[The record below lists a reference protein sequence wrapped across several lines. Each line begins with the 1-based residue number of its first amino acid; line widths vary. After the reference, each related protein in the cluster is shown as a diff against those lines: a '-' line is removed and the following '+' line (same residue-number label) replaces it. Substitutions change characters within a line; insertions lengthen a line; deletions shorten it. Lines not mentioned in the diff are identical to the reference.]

1 VNGANWRY
9 QTALSALID
18 SGHISSL
25 FHDPSQLP
33 TKVLAQKLVRRENK
47 SGANAY
53 GEMITKDRPK
63 LTGPMIQSK
72 QWVSEQSAV
81 IEELESGGAD
91 TLDAILY
98 LETLEKMHSQNIE
111 YLMRLERKVLLLVR
125 PED

>member
-1 VNGANWRY
+1 
-9 QTALSALID
+9 
-18 SGHISSL
+18 
-25 FHDPSQLP
+25 
-33 TKVLAQKLVRRENK
+33 
-47 SGANAY
+47 
-53 GEMITKDRPK
+53 
-63 LTGPMIQSK
+63 MIQSK